1 MSYWQEKVVV
11 ITGGSS
17 GLGFAFARDLTDRVA
32 NVVIVARDAE
42 RLDDAVE
49 QLGCPE
55 RTMGLVADVT
65 NTAEVQRLPH
75 RVIER
80 FGRVD
85 ALINCAGKSSRG
97 QFLDTPLE
105 SFRELWELNTLAAID
120 CAQAFAP
127 ALKNTNG
134 HLVNIG
140 SLASKLASRFL
151 GAYPTSK
158 FPVAAISQ
166 QLRLEVQNDFHV
178 LLVCPG
184 PIIRADAGLRYDNS
198 DVPAAAK
205 QPGGG
210 AKIKGLHPQRVVLA
224 TLRAC
229 QRRQAEL
236 ILPGKVR
243 MLLLLSAIRPSWG
256 DWLLRKFSS

>member
-1 MSYWQEKVVV
+1 MNYWQEKVVV

-17 GLGFAFARDLTDRVA
+17 GLGFAFARELADCGARV
-32 NVVIVARDAE
+32 VMVARDAK

-49 QLGCPE
+49 QLGCPD
-55 RTMGLVADVT
+55 RTLGLVADVT
-65 NTAEVQRLPH
+65 VTTEVQRLPH
-75 RVIER
+75 RVMER
-80 FGRVD
+80 FGKVD
-85 ALINCAGKSSRG
+85 ALLNCAGKSSRG
-97 QFLDTPLE
+97 ELLDTPLE
-105 SFRELWELNTLAAID
+105 SFRELWELNTLAVID

-127 ALKNTNG
+127 ALKQSGG

-140 SLASKLASRFL
+140 SLASKLAARYL

-158 FPVAAISQ
+158 FPVAAFSQ
-166 QLRLEVQNDFHV
+166 QLRLEVQDAFHV

-184 PIIRADAGLRYDNS
+184 PIARADAGVRYENS
-198 DVPAAAK
+198 GVPEAAK

-210 AKIKGLHPQRVVLA
+210 AKIKGLDPQRVVQA

-229 QRRQAEL
+229 QRRQTEL

-243 MLLLLSAIRPSWG
+243 MLLLLSAIHPSWG
-256 DWLLRKFSS
+256 DWLLRRFSS